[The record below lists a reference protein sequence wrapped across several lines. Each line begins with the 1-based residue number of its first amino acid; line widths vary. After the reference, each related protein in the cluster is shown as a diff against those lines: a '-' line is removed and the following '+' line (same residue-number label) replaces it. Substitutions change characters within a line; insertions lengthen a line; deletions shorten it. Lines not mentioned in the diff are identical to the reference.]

1 MKRRY
6 IVVGIFFLLIIL
18 LLLIAIGTAIL
29 FISIGEISVGN
40 IARIDID
47 GIIILY
53 PEDTYLFREEISVE
67 DYIEALDRAE
77 KDPNIK
83 AIILRVN
90 SPGGEV
96 IASEK
101 LARKIKEVSEKKP
114 VVAYVETIGTSGAY
128 MAIAPATCIVAEK
141 HSIVGSIG
149 VRMDVIQYYELM
161 KKLGVNVTVI
171 KAGEYKDICS
181 PYRPMTPEEKEYLE
195 DIIEEIYIDFV
206 RWVAENRNMTVEE
219 TLKVANG
226 RIYSGHEAKKVG
238 LVDYVGTE
246 EDAVE
251 IAQRLANISHPV
263 VVDYTPYKYTGFFN
277 LMSRLAYSLGYGI
290 GRGFSER
297 WIETH
302 AFYPPNIT

>member
-149 VRMDVIQYYELM
+149 VRMDMIQYYELM
-161 KKLGVNVTVI
+161 RKLGVNVTVI
-171 KAGEYKDICS
+171 KAGKYKDIGS
-181 PYRPMTPEEKEYLE
+181 PYRPLTPEEKEYLE
-195 DIIEEIYIDFV
+195 SIINEIYMDFV
-206 RWVAENRNMTVEE
+206 KWVAENRNMTVEE
-219 TLKVANG
+219 TLKVADG
-226 RIYSGHEAKKVG
+226 KIYSGYGAKKVG
-238 LVDYVGTE
+238 LVDYIGTE

-251 IAQRLANISHPV
+251 MAKKLANISNPAI
-263 VVDYTPYKYTGFFN
+263 VDYTPHTYTGFFN
-277 LMSRLAYSLGYGI
+277 LMSQLVYNLGYGI
-290 GRGFSER
+290 GKGFGEE
-297 WIETH
+297 IDEKTYM
-302 AFYPPNIT
+302 FFPQ